1 MDVTKYAD
9 MAYLN
14 SSGRKCLKALTRD
27 DIWKLW
33 DKKLKGHAFYRG
45 PLPEDYPW
53 RVLIEAI
60 WHLGYACDWKNKSE
74 MVRCAHRLRHPP
86 EEGAGVVY
94 SGASR
99 ADLDMKVGHTPWELV
114 EFDAFLEYYVRPLL

>member
-14 SSGRKCLKALTRD
+14 SSGRKWLKALTRD

-45 PLPEDYPW
+45 PLPEDYRW

-74 MVRCAHRLRHPP
+74 MVRCAHRLRR
-86 EEGAGVVY
+86 EGD
-94 SGASR
+94 R
-99 ADLDMKVGHTPWELV
+99 ALKLWNLPLGPTDLRLSSLPWELCAL
-114 EFDAFLEYYVRPLL
+114 DDFLERHVRPLL